1 MRNYI
6 HKFKIKLP
14 CTYLCQMLSELSK
27 MHIHLQN
34 NSLGNFFGMLLI
46 LNFRKTLGVSQHEV
60 KCHPVITL
68 PNRRTLINNE
78 YFQKSDAISV
88 CSKSGSFIHSIHCL
102 YNSAD
107 TYKFTFTV
115 IISLCKYTQTRCT
128 KKPSFVIVTSQTWWI
143 LQS

>member
-78 YFQKSDAISV
+78 YFQNPMQFLSAPSLDHLFTQYTASIIQQ
-88 CSKSGSFIHSIHCL
+88 IHT
-102 YNSAD
+102 N
-107 TYKFTFTV
+107 FTV

>member
-1 MRNYI
+1 
-6 HKFKIKLP
+6 
-14 CTYLCQMLSELSK
+14 MLSELSK

-78 YFQKSDAISV
+78 YFQNPMQFLSAPSLDHLFTQYTASIIQQ
-88 CSKSGSFIHSIHCL
+88 IHTTASTPKLDVQKNQVLSL
-102 YNSAD
+102 YLVKLDEYFRA
-107 TYKFTFTV
+107 K
-115 IISLCKYTQTRCT
+115 
-128 KKPSFVIVTSQTWWI
+128 
-143 LQS
+143 

>member
-78 YFQKSDAISV
+78 YFQNPMQFLSAPSLDHLFTQYTASIIQQ
-88 CSKSGSFIHSIHCL
+88 IHT
-102 YNSAD
+102 N
-107 TYKFTFTV
+107 FTV
-115 IISLCKYTQTRCT
+115 IISLRKYTQTRCT